1 MRSVAL
7 KAADTGFLYSYQTLV
22 ANGNGVKVK
31 TFEEI
36 MQEKRLRKQELEEQA
51 KGFAETDPLR
61 KLTAERTMKRKAHSA
76 SPVKVPVRKLISLKS
91 KAAASPRGDSQSPD
105 SSKENPDAQSKRS
118 VEGKQAKAAK
128 EPEQEH
134 PADTKGT
141 DTSLTEGRV
150 SCKRACV
157 LNGLLLFNLKC
168 VMIQN
173 NLCKKRWIAPWP

>member
-1 MRSVAL
+1 ML
-7 KAADTGFLYSYQTLV
+7 NAADAGFLYPYQTLV
-22 ANGNGVKVK
+22 ANGDGVKVK

-61 KLTAERTMKRKAHSA
+61 KQTAERTLKRKVPSA
-76 SPVKVPVRKLISLKS
+76 SPAKVPVKKLISLKS
-91 KAAASPRGDSQSPD
+91 KAAASPRDDSQSPD

-118 VEGKQAKAAK
+118 VEVKQAKAAK

-141 DTSLTEGRV
+141 GTALTEGCV
-150 SCKRACV
+150 SCKCACV
-157 LNGLLLFNLKC
+157 LNGLWLF
-168 VMIQN
+168 I
-173 NLCKKRWIAPWP
+173 